1 MNAQKVVKI
10 EVLDDCDGVVLVFGI
25 DGERGA
31 ASHHSRWGRGC
42 FTETARLHV
51 EWEDGGRQL
60 SHFHNWIAAVP
71 RLHPTETLADA
82 VSASCAKLLDGTCRG
97 KRTSQFRPCLAAAAL
112 ADGWPWRPDH

>member
-1 MNAQKVVKI
+1 MKAQKVVKI

-82 VSASCAKLLDGTCRG
+82 VERVMREAAGWDMQGEEDFPVPSMSGGSRTRG
-97 KRTSQFRPCLAAAAL
+97 RLAMAA
-112 ADGWPWRPDH
+112 